1 MVITY
6 CTHTSNCVKCVKA
19 FGKSQYPVTCSNA
32 PDRLMLSRRSHLAL
46 KYIVCTMCAYC
57 AYYVHTVRTM
67 CALCAHTNL
76 SCLNFACIVCIL
88 HTLCEHDGVPFVL
101 YTLFTCTH
109 MCMCALCTFCAY
121 CFLSTCSLI
130 QHFSASTLCGRGHEL
145 RSYCSIS
152 IYVRVQNSR
161 QMWPLKSNVPHSRC
175 SKYRDTTLKA
185 NHILSCFSRAFPLNV
200 NQMLQWCS
208 FFASTTHGSP
218 NRPLPN
224 ESPPHIPKR
233 HFIFLLH
240 ASSSCLAVHQIKSI

>member
-1 MVITY
+1 
-6 CTHTSNCVKCVKA
+6 
-19 FGKSQYPVTCSNA
+19 
-32 PDRLMLSRRSHLAL
+32 
-46 KYIVCTMCAYC
+46 
-57 AYYVHTVRTM
+57 M

-76 SCLNFACIVCIL
+76 SCLTFACIVCIL

-101 YTLFTCTH
+101 NTLVTCTH
-109 MCMCALCTFCAY
+109 MCVCALCTLCAY
-121 CFLSTCSLI
+121 WFLSPCSSI
-130 QHFSASTLCGRGHEL
+130 QHFSASILCGQGHEL

-152 IYVRVQNSR
+152 FYVRVQNSR

-200 NQMLQWCS
+200 NQMLQGCS

-224 ESPPHIPKR
+224 QSPPHIPKR
-233 HFIFLLH
+233 YFIFLLH
-240 ASSSCLAVHQIKSI
+240 ASSNCQAVHQIKSTSVMFQLDMVDSQCFGA